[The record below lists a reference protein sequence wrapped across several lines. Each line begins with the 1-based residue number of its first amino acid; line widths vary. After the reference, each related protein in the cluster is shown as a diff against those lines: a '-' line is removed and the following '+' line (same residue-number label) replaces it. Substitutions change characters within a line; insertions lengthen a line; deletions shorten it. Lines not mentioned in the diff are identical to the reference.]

1 MIFFSAISL
10 ISSMI
15 FGMELQN
22 QKYEFED
29 AILIKNTEFEQSQ
42 THSYDNIP
50 VGENEINN
58 ACNSDHLPIIASFK
72 DNEVNDNYLLQAST
86 NIFEASYES
95 SECFDRTL
103 FNYNA
108 DDISDVNFDEISRNY
123 LLDFDPLDNFCLK
136 SSNSESVA
144 MTEIVENSFDQSIL
158 KYTTNPPEDINMLL
172 EDVNEIVLKEMT
184 NVPSEDTKNPPEDI
198 NMLLEDVNE
207 IVIKEMT
214 NVLSED
220 TKVTLERKSE
230 EINNNNVVD
239 DENVIEIEEFLNNT
253 DANEQNI
260 KKSTDKSNNILLS
273 KDLEI
278 SANLRRFRKPL
289 SKKDRMKC
297 LKRIRTIEYIVK
309 LFDKNKSTSE
319 VQRFSKILNDNEL
332 EKALRLVHKVFDKYR
347 TFDKKNYSLLADKI
361 LKVLEKSKE
370 FYNLRWKSLTKKDRI
385 LIFYHEFLRLYRYAP
400 QFPEIL
406 TLGGISIEQLVS
418 AQPFW
423 LHLINVFIEKI
434 DNLEENKDFI
444 TCLIYIAQAFS
455 SKSKK
460 KLFIVPNC
468 KLICEKNHEDLY
480 YFMWELTSEIQN
492 KIQQKIREEYFNDPL
507 YTHTIYLKTVV
518 MLFLYQHFIFLKFHD
533 LLTAESIE
541 LFDAFYIKLK
551 YTDECVGC
559 IYDEIMVLIRNQVV
573 NL

>member
-10 ISSMI
+10 TSSMI

-86 NIFEASYES
+86 NVFEASYGPL
-95 SECFDRTL
+95 ECFDRTL

-158 KYTTNPPEDINMLL
+158 KYTTNPPEDINMLLEDVNEIVLKEMTNVLSKDTKNPPEDINMLL

-347 TFDKKNYSLLADKI
+347 TFDKKNYSL
-361 LKVLEKSKE
+361 
-370 FYNLRWKSLTKKDRI
+370 
-385 LIFYHEFLRLYRYAP
+385 
-400 QFPEIL
+400 
-406 TLGGISIEQLVS
+406 
-418 AQPFW
+418 
-423 LHLINVFIEKI
+423 
-434 DNLEENKDFI
+434 
-444 TCLIYIAQAFS
+444 
-455 SKSKK
+455 
-460 KLFIVPNC
+460 
-468 KLICEKNHEDLY
+468 
-480 YFMWELTSEIQN
+480 
-492 KIQQKIREEYFNDPL
+492 
-507 YTHTIYLKTVV
+507 
-518 MLFLYQHFIFLKFHD
+518 
-533 LLTAESIE
+533 
-541 LFDAFYIKLK
+541 
-551 YTDECVGC
+551 
-559 IYDEIMVLIRNQVV
+559 
-573 NL
+573 